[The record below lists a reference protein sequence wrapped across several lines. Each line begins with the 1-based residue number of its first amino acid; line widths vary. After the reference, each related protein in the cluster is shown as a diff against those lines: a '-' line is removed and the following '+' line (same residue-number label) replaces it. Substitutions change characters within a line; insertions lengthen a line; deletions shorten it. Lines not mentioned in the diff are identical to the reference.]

1 MDVKI
6 VDDKVLEFLKQNK
19 GIIAFGYIGKGE
31 YPIAEPKFV
40 VDVDLVSNTLSFF
53 ESKQEV
59 AEYMKK
65 SKSVS
70 VSLFDWSGKVFD
82 GYQLKGIVEVF
93 PKGSKVFNE
102 ILERYNSRSLRPE
115 FLNEFLL
122 VMDEKKII
130 PEKNYIIQIKFNMKY
145 SQAPSPESAKPIV
158 AIT

>member
-1 MDVKI
+1 MDVNI
-6 VDDKVLEFLKQNK
+6 IDNKVLELLKQNK
-19 GIIAFGYIGKGE
+19 GIIAFGYIGKGD

-40 VDVDLVSNTLSFF
+40 VDIDLSSNTLSFF

-59 AEYMKK
+59 ADYMKN

-102 ILERYNSRSLRPE
+102 ILERYNSRSLKPE
-115 FLNEFLL
+115 FLNEFLAL
-122 VMDEKKII
+122 MEESKII
-130 PEKNYIIQIKFNMKY
+130 PTKNFIIQIKFNIKY

-158 AIT
+158 VLR